1 MPLSSTDPLTSGYP
15 PVAIR
20 PERRAVQPSGSR
32 LRWDELADA
41 IRLLDFG
48 SDALLCLDEGQRVVL
63 CNRGAEQMFGLDSRA
78 MEGINWLLLLA
89 QGSRDLL
96 RDALRRLDKFDHPS
110 NISLRD
116 GALFGLRGDGK
127 EFPIEGSL
135 SRLQLGSS
143 RGYTLLLR
151 DISARVEC
159 ETRLRYLAMHDSLTK
174 LPNRALLMD
183 RLESAVRRHRRSQ
196 KTFALLFIDLD
207 DFKEINDR
215 HGHQHGDQVL
225 MTVASVIRRE
235 SRDSDI
241 PARFGG
247 EEFIVLAPET
257 EMDQGIK
264 LARRLLKKIAET
276 GITASL
282 GLTGYPNLKSRFPD
296 DLIRLAD
303 EALYEAKRRGKN
315 QIVSTADEF
324 TEAENATG

>member
-1 MPLSSTDPLTSGYP
+1 MPLSSTDPVTSGYP
-15 PVAIR
+15 PITIR

-63 CNRGAEQMFGLDSRA
+63 CNRGAEQMFGLDSRG

-151 DISARVEC
+151 DITARVEY
-159 ETRLRYLAMHDSLTK
+159 ETRLRYLAVHDSLTK

-215 HGHQHGDQVL
+215 FGHAVGDAVL
-225 MTVASVIRRE
+225 RDCATRLRRAM
-235 SRDSDI
+235 RDSDTA
-241 PARFGG
+241 ARIGG
-247 EEFIVLAPET
+247 DEFVVILEEVDGLDDVHQARERIERSLGDEPIVLEQGMLQMRASIGFTLYPEGGT
-257 EMDQGIK
+257 EPEEL
-264 LARRLLKKIAET
+264 LAR
-276 GITASL
+276 
-282 GLTGYPNLKSRFPD
+282 
-296 DLIRLAD
+296 AD
-303 EALYEAKRRGKN
+303 EAMYAIKHSRG
-315 QIVSTADEF
+315 QRQR
-324 TEAENATG
+324 